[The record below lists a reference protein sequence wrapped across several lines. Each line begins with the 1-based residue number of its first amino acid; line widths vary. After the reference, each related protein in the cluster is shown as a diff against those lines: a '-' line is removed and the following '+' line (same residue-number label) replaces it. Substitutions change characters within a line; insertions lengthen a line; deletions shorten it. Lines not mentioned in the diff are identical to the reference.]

1 MRWLTRFLMAKE
13 AERGLLL
20 YYLGLFVLLGV
31 GLSLGH
37 GSMAALF
44 LKRYGVQY
52 LPVMYAL
59 LSVCTAAVSLTYA
72 AYVDRV
78 PSERLF
84 VSMFVVLG
92 TVVALIWGAM
102 TFTNAEWVYPAY
114 FLVYECAFELLIIH
128 SKLYAEQNFDGL
140 QLHRLASR
148 IFASIN
154 IGKMLGG
161 LLLGVVV
168 ALGNVANA
176 LLVWVALAAISAV
189 LIVRHHKKAG
199 ISPLYRPGRKGRG
212 ALKRSVE
219 HVAQGLQF
227 FRKTALLRAASFGL
241 FFMIVSSF
249 ILNYSIDRVLT
260 ETFQDEARLAAV
272 IGWIS
277 AFTGATA
284 LLVQLFV
291 TGKLLKRFGVT
302 LVGLALPASMVTSFL
317 VLLVSFS
324 MPAALVGIFSR
335 DVVAQAIRKPARMWF
350 LHALPEYMLG
360 RVNALSTA
368 LVLPAALLVASGFL
382 LLTQELPVP
391 VYFVAGGLVTS
402 LLYLTFRMR
411 ANRAYA
417 RELLATL
424 SHRLFLPHRHGEEV
438 MHAGNEE
445 LCKELVRGI
454 AGPDEEVAFAYAR
467 RLVTLR
473 PEMAVPA
480 IAARLPTAS
489 HRARD
494 RLIRLLIERKLPAAD
509 LLWSALADTDLRL
522 KATILEALF
531 DARDARAVTHI
542 EPCLDSDNP
551 RIAALGVLGARRYG
565 LRELEAPARQ
575 TWERLL
581 SGEKDGENIAG
592 LELLARIPERGLLPR
607 LRTLLEHDSPR
618 VRQAALYALSQYP
631 PETLP
636 EFADSIETV
645 FRSNDPDVRASCVA
659 AFRVLD
665 PEACRTLCMR
675 AIADEHHKVR
685 DAALSLLEEREGS
698 KQAAEILTRWIM
710 ENRAAPRYQQS
721 ALDALARLRVPRE
734 IFERIAA
741 SKVKEASTLFHGLQV
756 IRREYGRQAL
766 DNAAELLGVIL
777 QERVSQVLDLALKAM
792 ESFEDRAAIEAI
804 RAGLAS
810 RDRRHVA
817 HASGALHNLRYHA
830 LCAPLIAIIDH
841 AGIEKRQPKDTRRE
855 GLQTA
860 GDVIAWCVAHP
871 DSWLRECAARV
882 ASRPLAAEA

>member
-1 MRWLTRFLMAKE
+1 MRWLTKFFVVKE
-13 AERGLLL
+13 AERGLLR
-20 YYLGLFVLLGV
+20 YYIGLFVLLGV

-59 LSVCTAAVSLTYA
+59 LSVCTAAASLTYA

-78 PSERLF
+78 PSER
-84 VSMFVVLG
+84 MFIRMLAVLG
-92 TVVALIWGAM
+92 AVVALIWVVM
-102 TFTNAEWVYPAY
+102 SFTSAEWVYPAY
-114 FLVYECAFELLIIH
+114 FLVYQLAFELLLIH
-128 SKLYAEQNFDGL
+128 AKLYADQNFDGQ
-140 QLHRLASR
+140 QLHRLAAPM
-148 IFASIN
+148 FASIN
-154 IGKMLGG
+154 VGKMLGG
-161 LLLGVVV
+161 VLLGVVV
-168 ALGNVANA
+168 ATINVASA
-176 LLVWVALAAISAV
+176 LLVWAALAGISVA
-189 LIVRHHKKAG
+189 LIVRHHNRAG
-199 ISPLYRPGRKGRG
+199 ISPLFRPGRKGRG
-212 ALKRSVE
+212 AMKRSVE

-241 FFMIVSSF
+241 FFMIISSF
-249 ILNYSIDRVLT
+249 ILDYSIDRVLT
-260 ETFQDEARLAAV
+260 ETFHDEARLASV

-277 AFTGATA
+277 AFMGATA

-302 LVGLALPASMVTSFL
+302 MVGLALPAWMVASFL

-324 MPAALVGIFSR
+324 LPAVLVGIFSR
-335 DVVAQAIRKPARMWF
+335 DVIAQAIRKPARMWF

-360 RVNALSTA
+360 RVNALSAA

-467 RLVTLR
+467 RLATLR

-480 IAARLPTAS
+480 IAARLPSAS
-489 HRARD
+489 HRTRD
-494 RLIRLLIERKLPAAD
+494 RLLRLLIARKLPAAD
-509 LLWSALADTDLRL
+509 LLWTALADTDLRL

-531 DARDARAVTHI
+531 DARDTRAVAHI
-542 EPCLDSDNP
+542 APCLASDNP
-551 RIAALGVLGARRYG
+551 RIAALGVLGVQRYE
-565 LRELEAPARQ
+565 LRELQELAQQ

-581 SGEKDGENIAG
+581 SGEQEGGNIAG
-592 LELLARIPERGLLPR
+592 LELLTRIPERRLLSR
-607 LRTLLEHDSPR
+607 LRKLLEHRSAR
-618 VRQAALYALSQYP
+618 VRRAALDALSRFP
-631 PETLP
+631 PGTLP
-636 EFADSIETV
+636 EFADSIEAT
-645 FRSNDPDVRASCVA
+645 FRSDDPAIRVACVA
-659 AFRVLD
+659 AFRALD
-665 PEACRTLCMR
+665 PETRGTLCMR
-675 AIADEHHKVR
+675 AVADEHHTVR
-685 DAALSLLEEREGS
+685 DAALSLLEEHEGS
-698 KQAAEILTRWIM
+698 ERGAEILTRWIL
-710 ENRAAPRYQQS
+710 ENRAAPRAQQS
-721 ALDALARLRVPRE
+721 ALDALARFRVPRE
-734 IFERIAA
+734 VFERIAE
-741 SKVKEASTLFHGLQV
+741 SKVREASTLFQGLQI
-756 IRREYGRQAL
+756 IRHEHGKQAGH
-766 DNAAELLGVIL
+766 NALELLGVIL

-792 ESFEDRAAIEAI
+792 ECFEDRAAIEAI

-817 HASGALHNLRYHA
+817 HASGALHNLRNRA
-830 LCAPLIAIIDH
+830 LCAPLIAIVDH
-841 AGIEKRQPKDTRRE
+841 AGTEKQQRKDAGGG

-860 GDVIAWCVAHP
+860 GDVIAWCIAHS
-871 DSWLRECAARV
+871 DAWLRECAARV